1 MRATLLVGFVVSAAA
16 LAILIG
22 RRRSL
27 TPRDYQRVRWVIWGC
42 LIGLPANLIGELW
55 QETSLPNSLFGA
67 GAATEDV
74 SGFFYLINGILCLFV
89 VEAVRRP
96 TVVSVYVPLRRA
108 TVLGLLL
115 SLPAF
120 LIHEE
125 LNTVHEW
132 TDLPEWAWL
141 LLASVLVFLIAR
153 LHEWTTE
160 LADWLFDRDFRKA
173 EKRLEEAGQEIQR
186 ADSLAEIERLL
197 VEEPVKAL
205 SLASA
210 AVFREEDGCFRRRE
224 CAGWDSGHLDRLRE
238 GEPPLAAGSA
248 DAPFPIPAAGAGRGL
263 PDDLARPVLGVPIG
277 NPRRRF
283 AVVLYSAHEAGTD
296 LEEAERGLLGA
307 LAREAEIAY
316 GQVERELLQKRVE
329 RLERLLGDAAPRV

>member
-1 MRATLLVGFVVSAAA
+1 M
-16 LAILIG
+16 
-22 RRRSL
+22 
-27 TPRDYQRVRWVIWGC
+27 
-42 LIGLPANLIGELW
+42 
-55 QETSLPNSLFGA
+55 
-67 GAATEDV
+67 
-74 SGFFYLINGILCLFV
+74 

-96 TVVSVYVPLRRA
+96 TVVSVWVPLRRA

-141 LLASVLVFLIAR
+141 LVASVLVFLISR

-173 EKRLEEAGQEIQR
+173 ERRLEKAGHEIQR

-205 SLASA
+205 RLASA
-210 AVFREEDGCFRRRE
+210 ALFPRGGRPSSGARERRMGPGASRRPEPRASRCFPRRPPTRRFRSR
-224 CAGWDSGHLDRLRE
+224 
-238 GEPPLAAGSA
+238 PT
-248 DAPFPIPAAGAGRGL
+248 APARL
-263 PDDLARPVLGVPIG
+263 PDDLARPVLGVPVG

-296 LEEAERGLLGA
+296 LDGPERDLLGA
-307 LAREAEIAY
+307 LARDAEIAY
-316 GQVERELLQKRVE
+316 GQVERETAAAAGRAA
-329 RLERLLGDAAPRV
+329 RRACSATPRFALEAGGGRPGVSARNVRGTRS